1 MVDEYTKGTESN
13 YDAVNGRTLKESL
26 ARRVQ
31 DKLQG
36 RHMHMNTTNSTA
48 E

>member
-1 MVDEYTKGTESN
+1 LVDEYSKGTASN
-13 YDAVNGRTLKESL
+13 YDSVKGRTPKESL

-36 RHMHMNTTNSTA
+36 RHTLMNTTNSIA